1 MKEREME
8 IVAGLIDRV
17 VTDIGNETEYKR
29 VRGDIHEL
37 SLSFPLYRELA
48 EN

>member
-1 MKEREME
+1 ME

-17 VTDIGNETEYKR
+17 VTDIGNAAEYER